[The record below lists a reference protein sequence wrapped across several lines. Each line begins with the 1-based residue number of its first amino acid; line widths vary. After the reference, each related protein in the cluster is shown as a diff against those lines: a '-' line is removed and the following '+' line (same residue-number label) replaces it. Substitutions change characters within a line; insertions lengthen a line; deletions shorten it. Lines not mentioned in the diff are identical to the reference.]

1 MKKNNSQI
9 IWYLVTIYIFTFG
22 LGILE
27 LIFQTGIFYQ
37 ILQKGFTAVPVVTAL
52 LICKMTG
59 EKQGIK
65 LSLKVWKNWR
75 MWLFS
80 AFVPGILIAL
90 GSVLYF
96 LIFSDEYSGVFELGQ
111 IIGSKMR
118 IEITSPIV
126 FAIVCVMISALC
138 IPLHLLELGEEVGW
152 RGWLLWYQVEKH
164 GARKAVLINGLEW
177 GLAHMPLIYLGF
189 NYSMENPGA
198 PWSNMAVMMVLC
210 IVTGIIFSYVTDR
223 RNSCILL
230 RVVKKWITW
239 PKSDRGVVDGIFD
252 CVGSWFVCWIGKER

>member
-126 FAIVCVMISALC
+126 FARA
-138 IPLHLLELGEEVGW
+138 W
-152 RGWLLWYQVEKH
+152 RRG
-164 GARKAVLINGLEW
+164 GLER
-177 GLAHMPLIYLGF
+177 L
-189 NYSMENPGA
+189 
-198 PWSNMAVMMVLC
+198 AVMVS
-210 IVTGIIFSYVTDR
+210 GGKAWSQ
-223 RNSCILL
+223 
-230 RVVKKWITW
+230 
-239 PKSDRGVVDGIFD
+239 KSRIN
-252 CVGSWFVCWIGKER
+252 